1 MKQVLFSEVV
11 WFQEGPGVRNTQ
23 YTDSGVKLLNVANLV
38 DGSVDLSNTDR
49 YISEEEAYGKYRHF
63 LVDNGDFIIASS
75 GIKVEYFD
83 KKMGFVSEAQLP
95 LCMNTST
102 IRFKVLDKN
111 ILNIRYFM
119 YFLKTDQFKQQ
130 LSREITGSAQLNF
143 GPSHLK
149 KMHLPLINLT
159 KQHQIVATL
168 DKVTELISKR
178 RQQLDKLDELVKARF
193 VEMFGDTIINPHE
206 LPSVSLSNLANIV
219 SGITK
224 GRKTNGEE
232 LFEVPYMAVSNVKSG
247 YIDWTTVKTIEATKS
262 EIEQYHLQPFDVLM
276 TEGGDP
282 DKLGRGAIIQN
293 PPKDSIHQNH
303 IFRVRVDSSCLLPQY
318 LEEYLQHPKAKKYFL
333 GCAKQTTGIAS
344 INMTQL
350 RNLPVLL
357 PSLEQQKKFSDFT
370 EQISHH
376 KLTIQRSLDKMETL
390 KKALMQEYFG

>member
-1 MKQVLFSEVV
+1 MVRLGDICEIQSGGTPARSKRDYWENGTIPWVKISDIKGKHLENTEEFITDEGLKNSSAKVFPKGTILYTIFATLGETCILDIDAATNQAITGITIKCDGVHREYLYYYLSSLKSEVN
-11 WFQEGPGVRNTQ
+11 QMGRGVAQNNINMSILRN
-23 YTDSGVKLLNVANLV
+23 LL
-38 DGSVDLSNTDR
+38 
-49 YISEEEAYGKYRHF
+49 I
-63 LVDNGDFIIASS
+63 
-75 GIKVEYFD
+75 
-83 KKMGFVSEAQLP
+83 QLP
-95 LCMNTST
+95 P
-102 IRFKVLDKN
+102 LDEQRR
-111 ILNIRYFM
+111 I
-119 YFLKTDQFKQQ
+119 
-130 LSREITGSAQLNF
+130 A
-143 GPSHLK
+143 
-149 KMHLPLINLT
+149 
-159 KQHQIVATL
+159 ATL
-168 DKVTELISKR
+168 DKVTDLISKR

-206 LPSVSLSNLANIV
+206 LPSVSLSKLANIV

-293 PPKDSIHQNH
+293 PPKDCIHQNH
-303 IFRVRVDSSCLLPQY
+303 IFRVRVDSSGLLPQY

-390 KKALMQEYFG
+390 KKALMQEYFGT

>member
-1 MKQVLFSEVV
+1 MVRLGDICEIQSGGTPARSKRDYWENGTIPWVKISDIKGKHLENTEEFITD
-11 WFQEGPGVRNTQ
+11 EGLKNSSAKVFPKGTIL
-23 YTDSGVKLLNVANLV
+23 YTIFATLGE
-38 DGSVDLSNTDR
+38 T
-49 YISEEEAYGKYRHF
+49 
-63 LVDNGDFIIASS
+63 
-75 GIKVEYFD
+75 
-83 KKMGFVSEAQLP
+83 
-95 LCMNTST
+95 C
-102 IRFKVLDKN
+102 
-111 ILNIRYFM
+111 ILNIDAATNQAIAGITIKSDDVHREYL
-119 YFLKTDQFKQQ
+119 YYYLSSLKSEVNQMGRGVAQNNINMSILRNLPIQ
-130 LSREITGSAQLNF
+130 L
-143 GPSHLK
+143 P
-149 KMHLPLINLT
+149 PLDEQRRI
-159 KQHQIVATL
+159 ADTL
-168 DKVTELISKR
+168 DKVTDLISKR
-178 RQQLDKLDELVKARF
+178 RQQLEKLDELVKARF

-224 GRKTNGEE
+224 GRKTKGEE

-293 PPKDSIHQNH
+293 PPKDCIHQNH

-333 GCAKQTTGIAS
+333 DCAKQTTGIAS

-390 KKALMQEYFG
+390 KKALMQEYFD

>member
-1 MKQVLFSEVV
+1 MVRLGDICKFQSGGTPSKSNPDYFGGTIPWITTIALTGNIINETNAVQWITPKAIQETAAKIVPEYSIMVGTRVGVGKIAINSVPMSTSQDVVSLINIDSER
-11 WFQEGPGVRNTQ
+11 WDKEYLCKLILSRNN
-23 YTDSGVKLLNVANLV
+23 YLLSQAR
-38 DGSVDLSNTDR
+38 GAT
-49 YISEEEAYGKYRHF
+49 IK
-63 LVDNGDFIIASS
+63 
-75 GIKVEYFD
+75 GIKIDILAELIIPDVPL
-83 KKMGFVSEAQLP
+83 SEQRRIA
-95 LCMNTST
+95 
-102 IRFKVLDKN
+102 
-111 ILNIRYFM
+111 
-119 YFLKTDQFKQQ
+119 
-130 LSREITGSAQLNF
+130 
-143 GPSHLK
+143 
-149 KMHLPLINLT
+149 
-159 KQHQIVATL
+159 ATL
-168 DKVTELISKR
+168 DKVDNLISKR

-293 PPKDSIHQNH
+293 PPKDCIHQNH

-390 KKALMQEYFG
+390 KKALMQQYFD

>member
-1 MKQVLFSEVV
+1 M
-11 WFQEGPGVRNTQ
+11 VRLGDVCEISSSKTNL
-23 YTDSGVKLLNVANLV
+23 TDDKIWLLNLDMVEQQTGKIISYYYVNRNELNGSITQFDTENILYSKLRPNLNKV
-38 DGSVDLSNTDR
+38 VVPDR
-49 YISEEEAYGKYRHF
+49 NGFSTSELLPLKPNSKILCR
-63 LVDNGDFIIASS
+63 
-75 GIKVEYFD
+75 EYLALYLRSD
-83 KKMGFVSEAQLP
+83 SFVSWAISKTAGAKMPRLGTKA
-95 LCMNTST
+95 L
-102 IRFKVLDKN
+102 LDK
-111 ILNIRYFM
+111 
-119 YFLKTDQFKQQ
+119 
-130 LSREITGSAQLNF
+130 EI
-143 GPSHLK
+143 P
-149 KMHLPLINLT
+149 LPPLDEQRRIA
-159 KQHQIVATL
+159 ATL
-168 DKVTELISKR
+168 DKVTDLISKR
-178 RQQLDKLDELVKARF
+178 RQQLDKLNELVKARF

-224 GRKTNGEE
+224 GRKTKGEE

-293 PPKDSIHQNH
+293 PPKDCIHQNH

-333 GCAKQTTGIAS
+333 DCAKQTTGIAS

-390 KKALMQEYFG
+390 KKALMQEYFD

>member
-1 MKQVLFSEVV
+1 MVRLGDICEIQSGGTPARSKRDYWENGTIPWVKISDIKGKHLENTEEFITD
-11 WFQEGPGVRNTQ
+11 EGLKNSSAKVFPKGTIL
-23 YTDSGVKLLNVANLV
+23 YTIFATLGE
-38 DGSVDLSNTDR
+38 T
-49 YISEEEAYGKYRHF
+49 
-63 LVDNGDFIIASS
+63 
-75 GIKVEYFD
+75 
-83 KKMGFVSEAQLP
+83 
-95 LCMNTST
+95 C
-102 IRFKVLDKN
+102 
-111 ILNIRYFM
+111 ILNIDAATNQAIAGITIKSDGVHREYL
-119 YFLKTDQFKQQ
+119 YYYLSSLKSEVNQMGRGVAQNNINMSILRNLPIQ
-130 LSREITGSAQLNF
+130 L
-143 GPSHLK
+143 P
-149 KMHLPLINLT
+149 PLDEQRRIA
-159 KQHQIVATL
+159 ATL
-168 DKVTELISKR
+168 DKVTDLIAKR
-178 RQQLDKLDELVKARF
+178 HQQLDKLDELVKARF

-224 GRKTNGEE
+224 GRKTKGEE

-293 PPKDSIHQNH
+293 PPKDCIHQNH

-333 GCAKQTTGIAS
+333 DCAKQTTGIAS

-390 KKALMQEYFG
+390 KKALMQEYFD

>member
-1 MKQVLFSEVV
+1 M
-11 WFQEGPGVRNTQ
+11 VRLGDVCEISSSKTNL
-23 YTDSGVKLLNVANLV
+23 TDDKIWLLNLDMVEQQTGKIISYYYVNRNELNGSITQFDTENILYSKLRPNLNKV
-38 DGSVDLSNTDR
+38 VVPDR
-49 YISEEEAYGKYRHF
+49 NGFSTSELLPLKPNSKILCR
-63 LVDNGDFIIASS
+63 
-75 GIKVEYFD
+75 EYLALYLRSD
-83 KKMGFVSEAQLP
+83 SFVSWAISKTAGAKMPRLGTKA
-95 LCMNTST
+95 L
-102 IRFKVLDKN
+102 LDK
-111 ILNIRYFM
+111 
-119 YFLKTDQFKQQ
+119 
-130 LSREITGSAQLNF
+130 EI
-143 GPSHLK
+143 P
-149 KMHLPLINLT
+149 LPPLDEQRRIA
-159 KQHQIVATL
+159 ATL
-168 DKVTELISKR
+168 DKVTDLISKR
-178 RQQLDKLDELVKARF
+178 RQQLDKLNELVKARF

-262 EIEQYHLQPFDVLM
+262 EIEQYRLQSFDVLM

-293 PPKDSIHQNH
+293 PPIDCIHQNH
-303 IFRVRVDSSCLLPQY
+303 IFRVRVDSSRLLPQY

-333 GCAKQTTGIAS
+333 SCAKQTTGIAS

-357 PSLEQQKKFSDFT
+357 PSLEQQKQFSAIV
-370 EQISHH
+370 EQIDQH

-390 KKALMQEYFG
+390 KKALMQQYFD